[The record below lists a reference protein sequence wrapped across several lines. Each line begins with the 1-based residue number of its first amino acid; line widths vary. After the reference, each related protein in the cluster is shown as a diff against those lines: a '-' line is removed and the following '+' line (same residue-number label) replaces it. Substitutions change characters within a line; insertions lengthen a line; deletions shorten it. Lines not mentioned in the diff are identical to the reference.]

1 MSSPSV
7 TIYDW
12 DVERMLV
19 CLREVCIYCAA
30 DNFKKT
36 VWDYKRLVNMLAF
49 QLDGARGL

>member
-7 TIYDW
+7 AIYDW

-36 VWDYKRLVNMLAF
+36 VLNKRLVNMLAF